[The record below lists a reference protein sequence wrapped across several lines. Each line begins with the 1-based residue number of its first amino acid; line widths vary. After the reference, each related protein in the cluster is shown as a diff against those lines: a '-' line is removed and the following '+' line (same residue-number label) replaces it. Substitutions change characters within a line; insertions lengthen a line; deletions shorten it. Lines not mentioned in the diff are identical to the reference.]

1 MYRVVIVDDEEPVL
15 ESLTFI
21 FNKYVTDFEL
31 CGKARSGNE
40 AIKVIKDL
48 APDLVFMDIQ
58 MPGLNGIEVIKQLRP
73 LFPKT
78 VFILSTAYERFD
90 IAQKAIRLGVFSY
103 LVKPVSKNKILE
115 ELIKVKVQLDM
126 DQITKD
132 SELDG
137 VKFQEQKRLKIQE
150 VFISTLMWKN
160 PNLEEWC
167 ELADISFIKSDKA
180 AIYVLGIK
188 ENISS
193 DFKIDI
199 YDKIK
204 KKIEYKY
211 NVVSTRAGDKLVLLF
226 PEDRSLNRL
235 AENLN
240 KIFDEF
246 TNVNIDMGIGSIN
259 IYSKLSES
267 IKEAYE
273 HFSNKIGKNGNHEHN
288 RERTSNIYRTIIG
301 AERENGIIIYNDFW
315 LDIFNINSFFIAKGK
330 LIALFTLMLQRIDIE
345 LLKENNFDID
355 PSEEIM
361 PLENMDEWIDWSSI
375 AIEKFY
381 DLMDVVKSNTY
392 PNILKQA
399 IKFITKNY
407 DKPIQLSLVADECMV
422 SSSYLSR
429 LFTEHMNKKF
439 IDYINQYRINMAI
452 SLLKEK
458 NVTIKEA
465 ASMVGY
471 QDPNYF
477 SRIFRKYMGVSPSS
491 IERRFKG

>member
-21 FNKYVTDFEL
+21 FSKYVTDFEL
-31 CGKARSGNE
+31 CGKARNGNE
-40 AIKVIKDL
+40 AIQVIKDL

-115 ELIKVKVQLDM
+115 ELAKVKVQLDR

-132 SELDG
+132 SELEG
-137 VKFQEQKRLKIQE
+137 FKFQNEKRLKLQE
-150 VFISTLMWKN
+150 EFISTLMWKN
-160 PNLEEWC
+160 PILEEWS
-167 ELADISFIKSDKA
+167 EFADISLIKSDKA
-180 AIYVLGIK
+180 AIYVIGIK
-188 ENISS
+188 ENITS
-193 DFKIDI
+193 DLKVDI
-199 YDKIK
+199 YNKIK

-211 NVVSTRAGDKLVLLF
+211 NLVSSSTGDKMVLLF

-235 AENLN
+235 TENLN

-246 TNVNIDMGIGSIN
+246 SDVNIDMGIGSIN

-267 IKEAYE
+267 IKEAYD
-273 HFSNKIGKNGNHEHN
+273 HFSKKVDKNGNREHD
-288 RERTSNIYRTIIG
+288 RERTTEIYRTIIG

-315 LDIFNINSFFIAKGK
+315 LDIFNNNSFFIAKGK
-330 LIALFTLMLQRIDIE
+330 LISLFTLMLQRIDIGT
-345 LLKENNFDID
+345 LKENVFDID
-355 PSEEIM
+355 PAEAIM
-361 PLENMDEWIDWSSI
+361 PLENMDEWIDWSNF

-381 DLMDVVKSNTY
+381 DLMDKVKSNTY
-392 PNILKQA
+392 PKILKQA
-399 IKFITKNY
+399 IKFIAKNY

-465 ASMVGY
+465 AYMVGY